1 MLDANRRDDVAIRP
15 GGGASPAGLSTALLT
30 TTSTER
36 PRPSVED
43 CFEREA
49 LPMMRQLYATAYRL
63 TRNAADAED
72 LVQETYLR
80 AFRAFASYTPDTN
93 IRAWLFS
100 ILYHVRTDSLRKS
113 RRSPQTI
120 ELVDDG
126 PAVAPPQEALAGGQE
141 DIVRALDL
149 LPEVLRTAVV
159 LRDIQDFSYSQ
170 MASILGVPTG
180 TVMSRIHRGRAQLRR
195 ALTGTHSA

>member
-1 MLDANRRDDVAIRP
+1 MLDANRRGDLPLRP
-15 GGGASPAGLSTALLT
+15 GGGASPAGLSTVLLAA
-30 TTSTER
+30 TSAEGSR
-36 PRPSVED
+36 ASLEE

-49 LPMMRQLYATAYRL
+49 LPLMRQLHATAYRL

-80 AFRAFASYTPDTN
+80 AFRAFAGYTPDTN
-93 IRAWLFS
+93 IRAWLFT
-100 ILYHVRTDSLRKS
+100 ILYRLRTDGLRKAG
-113 RRSPQTI
+113 RSPQTI

-141 DIVRALDL
+141 DIVRALDH
-149 LPEVLRTAVV
+149 LPEVFRTAVV
-159 LRDIQDFSYSQ
+159 LRDIQDFSYGQ
-170 MASILGVPTG
+170 MAKILGVPTG
-180 TVMSRIHRGRAQLRR
+180 TVMSRIHRGRALLRR